1 MRSLARTRISIH
13 IYICFFI
20 FIIID
25 ICSYLF
31 VFVFVFRICIFIRI
45 LIRIF
50 IGIYI
55 FIRINKK
62 PPSNAL
68 GGKSLFYLISFFSL
82 LVAKDARAVF
92 VKALDSALRA
102 AYAERI
108 FADKA

>member
-1 MRSLARTRISIH
+1 MIFVL
-13 IYICFFI
+13 IY
-20 FIIID
+20 
-25 ICSYLF
+25 SYLYSYFAFVFLF
-31 VFVFVFRICIFIRI
+31 VFSFVFLLVFISLFV
-45 LIRIF
+45 LI
-50 IGIYI
+50 
-55 FIRINKK
+55 KK